1 MDRAKSTIES
11 LSMCQSILRDLEEQ
25 ISNAVLQNTGRIQ
38 EKYSGVD
45 VNYQK
50 DLSVYVDYL
59 GTLQAKVSTFVQENN
74 KALEERKRNLTE
86 YNQNAYK
93 KRNII

>member
-1 MDRAKSTIES
+1 MDRVKSTIES

-59 GTLQAKVSTFVQENN
+59 GALQAKVSTFVQENN

>member
-1 MDRAKSTIES
+1 MDRVKSTIES

-45 VNYQK
+45 ANYQK

-59 GTLQAKVSTFVQENN
+59 GNLQAKVSTFVQENN

>member
-1 MDRAKSTIES
+1 MDRVKSTIES

>member
-1 MDRAKSTIES
+1 MDRVKSTIES

-59 GTLQAKVSTFVQENN
+59 GTLQAKVSTFVRENN

>member
-1 MDRAKSTIES
+1 MDRVKSTIES

-38 EKYSGVD
+38 EEYSGVD